1 MILAY
6 AIILFVVLERLAEL
20 PYAARNTKRLLAQG
34 AVESGRAHYPLF
46 ILLHASWLVT
56 IVALLPKEPRIS
68 WLALA
73 AYVAVEGL
81 RAWTILTLGPYWT
94 TRIIAL
100 PNAPLV
106 KTGPYRFVSHPNY
119 CVVILE
125 IALLPLVFGEV
136 WVAMIFSALNAML
149 LTWRIRL
156 EEKTLAPRRAL
167 NLPGA
172 GLGKGNAA

>member
-1 MILAY
+1 MILAC

-34 AVESGRAHYPLF
+34 AVETGRAHYPLF
-46 ILLHASWLVT
+46 ILLHASWLVA
-56 IVALLPKEPRIS
+56 IVAMLPREPRIF
-68 WLALA
+68 WPALA
-73 AYVAVEGL
+73 AYAVVECL

-106 KTGPYRFVSHPNY
+106 KTGPYRFLRHPNY

-125 IALLPLVFGEV
+125 IALLPLVFGEIS
-136 WVAMIFSALNAML
+136 VAVIFSALNAL
-149 LTWRIRL
+149 LLSWRIRL
-156 EEKTLAPRRAL
+156 EEKSLAPRRAL
-167 NLPGA
+167 SVSTPDGEGHA
-172 GLGKGNAA
+172 V